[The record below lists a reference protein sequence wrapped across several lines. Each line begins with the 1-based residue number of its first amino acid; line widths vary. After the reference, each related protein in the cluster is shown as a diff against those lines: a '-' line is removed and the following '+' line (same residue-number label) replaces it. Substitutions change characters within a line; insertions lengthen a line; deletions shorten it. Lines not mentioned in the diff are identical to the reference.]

1 MINGV
6 MIMREYASKT
16 VRVVGYGGVVLLL
29 LFCMTDTAST
39 AGAVSESINKCLNI
53 VIPSLYAMLVVS
65 SLFIRSG
72 VNGLFPRWAGKLTRA
87 IFGMESSIFPI
98 FTFSMVAGYP
108 VGVKMLCDEY
118 SAGRL
123 SKRRAEL
130 LSGLCFGAGPA
141 FVFGCISRQ
150 LYSSDRAG
158 LVILISNVSA
168 NFILAFIMSVVLRKT
183 AQEQPRRKSRG
194 ISAEMF
200 TDCVLC
206 SGRAMA
212 DICIMVVF
220 FSVFAAFLSCVGA
233 AAVGELLGKLPDL
246 DRKSGEV
253 IVAALLDVTNIGKL
267 PRGDW
272 LLLPY
277 VSGASAFGGICV
289 MFQVAAITAGKFSL
303 KPFIL
308 LRCAAAVLS
317 YFICRMIMPLLMER
331 EIVEVSA
338 VKVSGMSSK
347 SPVPSVMLILMTVML
362 MLEFGKKGHQKAA

>member
-6 MIMREYASKT
+6 MNMREYVTKGFDIAKKAILSA
-16 VRVVGYGGVVLLL
+16 LL
-29 LFCMTDTAST
+29 LFCIFDTGSA
-39 AGAVSESINKCLNI
+39 AAAVGESINKCVNI
-53 VIPSLYAMLVVS
+53 VIPSLFAMLAVS
-65 SLFIRSG
+65 TLFIRSG
-72 VNGLFPRWAGKLTRA
+72 INGRFPRWMGKFSRA
-87 IFGMESSIFPI
+87 LFGMESSVFPI
-98 FTFSMVAGYP
+98 FTFGMFAGYP

-158 LVILISNVSA
+158 IIILISNVSA
-168 NFILAFIMSVVLRKT
+168 NFILAFIMSFALRKT
-183 AQEQPRRKSRG
+183 VEEHLKPKKCSL
-194 ISAEMF
+194 SADMLTE
-200 TDCVLC
+200 CVLK

-220 FSVFAAFLSCVGA
+220 FSVLTAFLSRAGA
-233 AAVGELLGKLPDL
+233 AAGELFGKLPDL

-277 VSGASAFGGICV
+277 VSGASAFGGVCV
-289 MFQVAAITAGKFSL
+289 MFQISALTAGRFSL

-317 YFICRMIMPLLMER
+317 YFICRMVMPFLMEA
-331 EIVEVSA
+331 ETVAVSTM
-338 VKVSGMSSK
+338 KVSSVSNN
-347 SPVPSVMLILMTVML
+347 SPIPSVMLVLMTVML
-362 MLEFGKKGHQKAA
+362 MLEFDKKRGKNTA

>member
-16 VRVVGYGGVVLLL
+16 LRAVGYGGVVLLL

-39 AGAVSESINKCLNI
+39 AAAVGESINKCMNI

-72 VNGLFPRWAGKLTRA
+72 VNGLFPRRAGKLTRA
-87 IFGMESSIFPI
+87 VFGMESSIFPI

-123 SKRRAEL
+123 SKHRAEL

-168 NFILAFIMSVVLRKT
+168 NFILAFIMSFALRKT
-183 AQEQPRRKSRG
+183 AQEQPRRKSSG
-194 ISAEMF
+194 VSAEMF
-200 TDCVLC
+200 TDCVLR

-220 FSVFAAFLSCVGA
+220 FSVFAAFLSRIGA
-233 AAVGELLGKLPDL
+233 AAAGELLEKLPDL
-246 DRKSGEV
+246 DRNSGEV

-277 VSGASAFGGICV
+277 VSGASAFGGGCV
-289 MFQVAAITAGKFSL
+289 MFQVAAITAGRFSL

-317 YFICRMIMPLLMER
+317 YFICRLIIPLFMET
-331 EIVEVSA
+331 ETVAVSA

-362 MLEFGKKGHQKAA
+362 MLEFGKKETKKAA

>member
-6 MIMREYASKT
+6 MNMRRYVTKGFDMAKNVMLSS
-16 VRVVGYGGVVLLL
+16 L
-29 LFCMTDTAST
+29 LFFCIFDTGSA
-39 AGAVSESINKCLNI
+39 AAAVGDSINKCVNV
-53 VIPSLYAMLVVS
+53 VIPSLFAMLAVS
-65 SLFIRSG
+65 SLIIRSG
-72 VNGLFPRWAGKLTRA
+72 INGRFPRWIGKLSRVL
-87 IFGMESSIFPI
+87 FGMESSIFPI
-98 FTFSMVAGYP
+98 FTFGMFAGYP

-158 LVILISNVSA
+158 IIILISNVSA
-168 NFILAFIMSVVLRKT
+168 NFILAFIMSFVLRKS
-183 AQEQPRRKSRG
+183 AEERPKPKKISL
-194 ISAEMF
+194 SAEML
-200 TDCVLC
+200 TECVLK

-220 FSVFAAFLSCVGA
+220 FSVLAAYLSRAGA
-233 AAVGELLGKLPDL
+233 AAGELFGKLPDL
-246 DRKSGEV
+246 DRRSGEV

-267 PRGDW
+267 SRGDW

-277 VSGASAFGGICV
+277 VSGATAFGGVCV
-289 MFQVAAITAGKFSL
+289 IFQISALIAGRFSL
-303 KPFIL
+303 RPFIL

-317 YFICRMIMPLLMER
+317 YFICRMIIPFLMEA
-331 EIVEVSA
+331 ETVAVSA
-338 VKVSGMSSK
+338 INVSGVSSK
-347 SPVPSVMLILMTVML
+347 SPIPSVMLILMTVML
-362 MLEFGKKGHQKAA
+362 MLEFDKKRSKKQLE